1 MASGDRD
8 PPEIPKALMF
18 NSPEIKINA
27 TSEEG
32 NKDTTNYLNPGY
44 YLDNLGN
51 VVWYSKG

>member
-1 MASGDRD
+1 
-8 PPEIPKALMF
+8 MF